1 MLMSKR
7 FQFTRLCSRCY
18 SGCQKNVPV
27 FKRFFLQPLIPQFRN
42 SEHYYESG
50 IKIFKETICRLLFTI
65 QALTLIH
72 KRIFYGFDLL
82 LGLGCVLGCGR
93 LKGFLVRAAGDV
105 RGLRLFLSPWS
116 RLRMAA
122 FVTGRVGVHIIEFLN
137 VGVGV
142 F

>member
-72 KRIFYGFDLL
+72 NSIKRGKNLL
-82 LGLGCVLGCGR
+82 WLR
-93 LKGFLVRAAGDV
+93 FTFRA
-105 RGLRLFLSPWS
+105 
-116 RLRMAA
+116 RLRPWVRSSQGVPREGCWRCQGLA
-122 FVTGRVGVHIIEFLN
+122 FVPQPVVPSADGRFRYRKGWCTYH
-137 VGVGV
+137 
-142 F
+142 